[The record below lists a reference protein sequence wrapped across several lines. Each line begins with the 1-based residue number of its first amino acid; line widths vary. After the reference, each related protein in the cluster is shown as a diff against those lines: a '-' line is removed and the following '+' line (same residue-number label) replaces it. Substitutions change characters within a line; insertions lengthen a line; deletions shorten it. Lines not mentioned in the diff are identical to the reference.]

1 MRHEAG
7 WGDPPA
13 SCRSWGAL
21 RLRPDL
27 RAPGRGE
34 VVYNGP
40 MRWELQPEA
49 EGAASL
55 AAALGCHP
63 LVAQVLWRRGVQ
75 SAEDADRFLKPTLAD
90 LPDPALL
97 KGIEPAVE
105 RIVRA
110 LETGERITAYGDYD
124 VDGVTST
131 TLLVAFLRACGAD
144 VDYYVPHRLA
154 EGYGLNLDAVARL
167 AARGTRLLVTLDC
180 GVTAVA
186 EIDEA
191 IRLGVEV
198 VVVDHHTT
206 PAELPRAT
214 AILNP
219 WQPGCTYP
227 TRHLCAVGVTFL
239 LCAALRRALRDRG
252 FFAGGRR
259 EPNLKSFLD
268 LVAVGTVAD
277 VVPLTAANRLLVRSG
292 LEVLARTPR
301 HGLRAL
307 KRVAGLPV
315 EGPITAGQIGFRLG
329 PRINAAGRL
338 DDAGRAVELL
348 LCEDP
353 VRADALARELDAANA
368 ERQGL
373 ERAISDEALAMA
385 RARPDAKGLV
395 LWGEGWHPGVVGIV
409 ASRIVEKTHRPVVV
423 IGVDPAT
430 GIGKGS
436 GRSIEAFHLYD
447 ALATCSQHLVRFGGH
462 KHAAGVTIERDALP
476 AFAEAFERF
485 AAARLA
491 PEDLV
496 PRCRIDG
503 ELDTAEIAPAF
514 CESLEMLAPFGAGNP
529 EPVFSLRHVNARGR
543 VVGEKHLKLTLPDA
557 PFVDTIGFGLG
568 ERLPELAGSVDLAFT
583 MAFDEYRGER
593 RLQLKL
599 RHLRAA
605 G

>member
-1 MRHEAG
+1 
-7 WGDPPA
+7 
-13 SCRSWGAL
+13 
-21 RLRPDL
+21 
-27 RAPGRGE
+27 
-34 VVYNGP
+34 

-49 EGAASL
+49 EEARSL

-63 LVAQVLWRRGVQ
+63 LVAQVLWRRGVR
-75 SAEDADRFLKPTLAD
+75 SAEDAERFLRPTLAD

-97 KGIEPAVE
+97 LGIEPAVR

-110 LETGERITAYGDYD
+110 LQQGEKITAYGDYD

-131 TLLVAFLRACGAD
+131 TLLVSFLRSCGAD

-154 EGYGLNLDAVARL
+154 EGYGLNLEAVARL
-167 AARGTRLLVTLDC
+167 AERGTRLLVTLDC

-191 IRLGVEV
+191 VRLGVEV

-206 PAELPRAT
+206 PPELPRAV

-219 WQPGCTYP
+219 WQPGCQYP

-239 LCAALRRALRDRG
+239 LCAALRRALRDIG
-252 FFAGGRR
+252 WFATRR
-259 EPNLKSFLD
+259 EPNLKSYLD
-268 LVAVGTVAD
+268 LVAIGTVAD
-277 VVPLTAANRLLVRSG
+277 VVPLTQANRLLVRTG
-292 LEVLARTPR
+292 LEVLARSQRP
-301 HGLRAL
+301 GVRAL
-307 KRVAGLPV
+307 KRVASLDV
-315 EGPITAGQIGFRLG
+315 EGPITAGQIGFRMG

-353 VRADALARELDAANA
+353 AQADALARELDAANA
-368 ERQGL
+368 ERQAL
-373 ERAISDEALAMA
+373 ERAISDEALAQALA
-385 RARPDAKGLV
+385 RRDAKALV

-409 ASRIVEKTHRPVVV
+409 ASRIVEKVHKPAVV

-430 GIGKGS
+430 GVGKGS

-447 ALATCSQHLVRFGGH
+447 ALHACSPFLARFGGH
-462 KHAAGVTIERDALP
+462 KHAAGVTIERAQLQ
-476 AFAEAFERF
+476 AFTEAFERH
-485 AAARLA
+485 AAEHLRE
-491 PEDLV
+491 EDLV

-503 ELDTAEIAPAF
+503 ELGPGEIAASL
-514 CESLEMLAPFGAGNP
+514 CDSLETLAPFGAGNP
-529 EPVFSLRHVNARGR
+529 EPVFALNGVRARGR
-543 VVGEKHLKLTLPDA
+543 VVGQKHLKLTLPDA

-568 ERLPELAGSVDLAFT
+568 ERLPDVQGNVDLAFT
-583 MAFDEYRGER
+583 MGFDEYRGER

-599 RHLRAA
+599 RTLRPA
-605 G
+605 